1 MELSINQFLVTLLI
15 VVISA
20 LACVFVG
27 AFIMFRGKSAI
38 PGTSFLSGKE
48 PKGSV
53 FTIPDA
59 ANAPDIADEAPDKRM
74 MERTE
79 QFLEKLLGGKS

>member
-15 VVISA
+15 VVLSA
-20 LACVFVG
+20 LACVIVG
-27 AFIMFRGKSAI
+27 GWLVFRSKAS
-38 PGTSFLSGKE
+38 PGERLIGPA
-48 PKGSV
+48 PKGTV

-74 MERTE
+74 LERTE
-79 QFLEKLLGGKS
+79 QFMEKLLGGKS

>member
-1 MELSINQFLVTLLI
+1 MELSINQFFGVLLVI
-15 VVISA
+15 VALA

-27 AFIMFRGKSAI
+27 GWLVFRSKAA
-38 PGTSFLSGKE
+38 PGERLIGPA

-59 ANAPDIADEAPDKRM
+59 ATAPDIVDGQQDKKM
-74 MERTE
+74 MENTE
-79 QFLEKLLGGKS
+79 RFLSMFGGKT

>member
-1 MELSINQFLVTLLI
+1 MELSFNQFMGTLLAI
-15 VVISA
+15 VLLS

-27 AFIMFRGKSAI
+27 GWLVFRSKAA
-38 PGTSFLSGKE
+38 PGERLIGPA

-59 ANAPDIADEAPDKRM
+59 ATAPDIVDGQQDKKM
-74 MERTE
+74 MENTE
-79 QFLEKLLGGKS
+79 RFLSMFGGKG

>member
-1 MELSINQFLVTLLI
+1 MELSINQFFGVLLVI
-15 VVISA
+15 VALA

-27 AFIMFRGKSAI
+27 GWLVFRSKAA
-38 PGTSFLSGKE
+38 PGERLIGPA
-48 PKGSV
+48 PKGTV

-79 QFLEKLLGGKS
+79 QFMEKLLGGKS